1 MAKRIQFQT
10 YWKSKSYSRIHIFEF
25 KYVLL
30 CNLDSSQIFRIS
42 EFDWLIGVV
51 IWVAH
56 EPQRHPNTSANI
68 AGIAWLSIGDVKSR
82 THFISQWRTEIIDD
96 RLFVMIGITMC
107 GGSKRA
113 CKSSTRCLRKW
124 HYWFDNRQNFNTWT
138 QCVGIY
144 FIIGRAR
151 VKFKWD
157 QRRLIHV
164 WHR

>member
-1 MAKRIQFQT
+1 MEKRIQFQT
-10 YWKSKSYSRIHIFEF
+10 YWKSKTAEFTFSNSNIFCCTF
-25 KYVLL
+25 IP
-30 CNLDSSQIFRIS
+30 NIQIS
-42 EFDWLIGVV
+42 ECDWLICVV

-56 EPQRHPNTSANI
+56 ELQRHPNTSANI

-96 RLFVMIGITMC
+96 PLFVMIGITMC

-124 HYWFDNRQNFNTWT
+124 HYWLDNRQNFNTWT

-157 QRRLIHV
+157 
-164 WHR
+164 